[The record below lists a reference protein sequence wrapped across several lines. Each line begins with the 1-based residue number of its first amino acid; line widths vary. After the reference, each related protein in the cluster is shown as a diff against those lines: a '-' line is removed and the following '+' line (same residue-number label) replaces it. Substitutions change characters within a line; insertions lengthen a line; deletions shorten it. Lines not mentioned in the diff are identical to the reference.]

1 MPRCKVED
9 RWRLTDNILRM
20 TRLYIPKK
28 GKVNFMNLGWGSQP
42 HRSNIISQPY
52 ELMVRKSTPP
62 LYIFVKD
69 PALPLK
75 FVIPTFISV
84 RVQKIFSH
92 TRLKLPAFGVDF
104 LTPEFIRFTFAF
116 FGIYKRVI
124 RKMLSVNLH
133 LSSTLHL
140 GIGACTSIIAILHR

>member
-1 MPRCKVED
+1 MG
-9 RWRLTDNILRM
+9 LT
-20 TRLYIPKK
+20 
-28 GKVNFMNLGWGSQP
+28 S
-42 HRSNIISQPY
+42 Y
-52 ELMVRKSTPP
+52 ELRVRKSTPP

-69 PALPLK
+69 PALPSPLYIFVKDPALLLK

-104 LTPEFIRFTFAF
+104 LTHEFIRFTFAF

-124 RKMLSVNLH
+124 RKNVIS
-133 LSSTLHL
+133 
-140 GIGACTSIIAILHR
+140 

>member
-1 MPRCKVED
+1 MG
-9 RWRLTDNILRM
+9 LT
-20 TRLYIPKK
+20 
-28 GKVNFMNLGWGSQP
+28 S
-42 HRSNIISQPY
+42 Y
-52 ELMVRKSTPP
+52 ELRVKDPALPSP

-69 PALPLK
+69 PALLLK

-116 FGIYKRVI
+116 LGYINVSYA
-124 RKMLSVNLH
+124 KMLSVNLH
-133 LSSTLHL
+133 LSSTLDLDLDPLHL
-140 GIGACTSIIAILHR
+140 HSSPLVHR